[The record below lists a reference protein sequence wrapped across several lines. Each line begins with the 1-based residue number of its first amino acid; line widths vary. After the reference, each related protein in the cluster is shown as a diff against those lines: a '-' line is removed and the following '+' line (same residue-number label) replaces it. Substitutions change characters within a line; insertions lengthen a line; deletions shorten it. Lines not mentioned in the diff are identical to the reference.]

1 MHYPNTILDLIQCFK
16 KYPSIGEKTA
26 ERLALYTLNLDDS
39 IIELMANSLNNIKTK
54 IKKCKICNNYTEDDI
69 CYICNSNRDS
79 KLLCIVES
87 AKDINLLEKN
97 NIYNGYYFV
106 LDNLISPSNGLDP
119 SVINFERIIELIKN
133 NNVKEIII
141 AIKPTVDGE
150 TTSMYISKLLEDY
163 DVVVSR
169 IALGIPIGAEIDY
182 VDSLT
187 LEMAIENR
195 KVINGKK

>member
-119 SVINFERIIELIKN
+119 SVINFERII
-133 NNVKEIII
+133 
-141 AIKPTVDGE
+141 
-150 TTSMYISKLLEDY
+150 
-163 DVVVSR
+163 
-169 IALGIPIGAEIDY
+169 
-182 VDSLT
+182 
-187 LEMAIENR
+187 
-195 KVINGKK
+195 